1 MIFLYGD
8 SHANFSFSSLPYP
21 HSNLYSSSVTMFR
34 VGRDKVIPNF
44 DYRMHNSQSILCF
57 AYGEVDCRC
66 HVQRQINLGRNE
78 EDVINELSH
87 NYINAVRTCVKDRR
101 LVIIVA
107 VIPPTKQSDYE
118 SINGPILH
126 EFPFIGSDEQRVR
139 YTKKLNQTLRALCE
153 ENGFVFFDPYT
164 HYTDASGCLR
174 YELSDKLVH
183 IKDNR
188 RFLEEFTQL
197 LWEHLPERR
206 TQG

>member
-8 SHANFSFSSLPYP
+8 SHANFSFTSLQYP
-21 HSNLYSSSVTMFR
+21 HQNLYSSSVTMFR
-34 VGRDKVIPNF
+34 VGRDNIIPNF
-44 DYRMHNSQSILCF
+44 NYHMHNTKSILCF

-66 HVQRQINLGRNE
+66 HIRRQINLGRNE

-87 NYINAVRTCVKDRR
+87 KYIQAILNSVKDHR
-101 LVIIVA
+101 LVIVVA
-107 VIPPTKQSDYE
+107 VIPPTKQADYE

-126 EFPFIGSDEQRVR
+126 EFPFVGSDEERVQ
-139 YTKKLNQTLRALCE
+139 YTKKLNQTLRSLCE
-153 ENGFVFFDPYT
+153 HNGFVFFDPYT

-188 RFLEEFTQL
+188 QFLEEFKQL
-197 LWEHLPERR
+197 LWEHLPECRS
-206 TQG
+206 

>member
-1 MIFLYGD
+1 
-8 SHANFSFSSLPYP
+8 
-21 HSNLYSSSVTMFR
+21 MFR
-34 VGRDKVIPNF
+34 VGRDTSIPNF
-44 DYRMHNSQSILCF
+44 NHNTHNDKSILCF

-66 HVQRQINLGRNE
+66 HVRRQINLGRNE
-78 EDVINELSH
+78 DDVINELS
-87 NYINAVRTCVKDRR
+87 NRYIHAIRTSVKDHR
-101 LVIIVA
+101 LVIVVA

-126 EFPFIGSDEQRVR
+126 EFPFVGSDDERVR
-139 YTKKLNQTLRALCE
+139 YTKKLNQSLRALCE
-153 ENGFVFFDPYT
+153 QSGFAFFDPYT
-164 HYTDASGCLR
+164 HYTDAYGCLR

-188 RFLEEFTQL
+188 QFLEEFKQL